1 MQINSISSVNNN
13 SSNQPNFM
21 GGTRPIFKRINPY
34 TTTTTYPR
42 LGLLIQRIE
51 RAGGNLR
58 ETTMKNLKSGKIQSK
73 IEEGYRQGSNVPYY
87 SVLDPKTGKI
97 NRYFQGYGRRYSR
110 MYINPTSERGLFYD
124 SKNNLMGDLYLE
136 NGNSYRFE
144 PKKTTLVERIKA
156 ARQEKSVKGFINRLL
171 GKKAQIICTKYNS
184 EVKPIGQT
192 ELPPL
197 SIEDVLRM
205 DASGELSK
213 LCK

>member
-1 MQINSISSVNNN
+1 MIESEDLSMQINSISSVNNN
-13 SSNQPNFM
+13 SSNQPNFK
-21 GGTRPIFKRINPY
+21 GLGTRPIKIVRE
-34 TTTTTYPR
+34 
-42 LGLLIQRIE
+42 LGEEVIFPNL
-51 RAGGNLR
+51 NLR
-58 ETTMKNLKSGKIQSK
+58 I
-73 IEEGYRQGSNVPYY
+73 IREGDYTVGINT
-87 SVLDPKTGKI
+87 KTGKVTSRTFKGYHLGNPNMPYRAEI
-97 NRYFQGYGRRYSR
+97 DPHNDHYAYKRYFS
-110 MYINPTSERGLFYD
+110 IFTNPKTERGLFYD
-124 SKNNLMGDLYLE
+124 SKKNLMGDLYLE